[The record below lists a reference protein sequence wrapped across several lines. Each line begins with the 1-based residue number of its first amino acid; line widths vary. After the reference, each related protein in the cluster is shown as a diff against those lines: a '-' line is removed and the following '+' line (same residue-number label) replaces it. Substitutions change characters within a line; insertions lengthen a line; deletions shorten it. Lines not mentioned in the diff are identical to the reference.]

1 MIISKINKRK
11 CQMVL
16 FQLEETLGSYVS
28 KHARED
34 TLLKTSSC
42 EKPKLKCVS
51 DVIESSYLD
60 EIFRYGL
67 DISLDSTDHIYLVD
81 LYNSFKDYGLF
92 EVRNSLAHPNR
103 PFNDHYWYKVAAVA
117 SHPSITALRFE
128 EVTGAL
134 ISAESE
140 QLIDPPSD
148 WLNKYNF
155 DIPNNLP
162 EQVEHSITGLVG
174 RNKEI
179 TKLTNHL
186 ENERIAVT
194 AIVAPG
200 GMGKTA
206 LALEILTNVV
216 TNPKSAEWC
225 DGVFFASMKTE
236 KLTSDGIIS
245 LTASETLEDIKSE
258 LLLAINEQMDQ
269 DFATFDQAAFEFKDK
284 KFLLFLD
291 NLETLLR
298 DDQESF
304 DELNESLPR
313 NWQVLITSRITV
325 PHKVV
330 PLTELTEGAS
340 IELAKRY
347 IHSRG
352 MVVISHGDLQK
363 ICKECFYNPLAIRLT
378 LDLINKG
385 GEVPSSI
392 SIAQRDISE
401 FSFSNLVECL
411 SESELKVLECI
422 FIEHKSTRQSIHA
435 LLNTSF
441 DEIASSISYLSK
453 TSLIERNIAG
463 EKEDY
468 TLTSSVRELLLRSP
482 KDLSLR
488 SEIHER
494 HTSIVGMEKV
504 IDNNQ
509 RTSNSKPYHATYIPL
524 NVSKDLK
531 VLTTRLFKMI
541 KVKPYQVDVILGK
554 CRTEPFE
561 LSKIYKDFIDSKSA
575 FECFGLYHRCIAI
588 ILAHLRDMKAAIS
601 ALEEAIKIDSGDYI
615 SYLLL
620 GRLWMEQSEHALANQ
635 IYMNL
640 MDKLNPEDTADEQY
654 SRCIYNGYYLSLL
667 YQHKY
672 DDILN
677 ETKNWKDIAH
687 GQSSLGLI
695 RATAHKRNAEFYL
708 KERNFEEYLARL
720 NSAAGIL
727 SQIFRDH
734 GYFRS
739 ASDNAAKLI
748 EEASF
753 GIPKCSNQN
762 FMQKEILHFLEF
774 TVEHIPKLSSSLDE
788 RSKSNLHQAIVRF
801 IEIKLEYNPFHD
813 RSWSIYVSQSDPGLI
828 SEEEAISCGYVLT
841 SVDLIVKPKGILFSF
856 DDDGNRYFTHVNSY
870 QGNSNDDWYNL
881 MNDRKIA
888 IKPNYNCRGELPI
901 STEMYIINE
910 TCSNSNDL

>member
-1 MIISKINKRK
+1 
-11 CQMVL
+11 MVL
-16 FQLEETLGSYVS
+16 FQLEETLGNYVS
-28 KHARED
+28 KHGRED
-34 TLLKTSSC
+34 TLLKTNSD
-42 EKPKLKCVS
+42 EQPKLQSVS
-51 DVIESSYLD
+51 DIIESSYLD
-60 EIFRYGL
+60 EIFRF
-67 DISLDSTDHIYLVD
+67 SLDVSKETTDYLHLVH
-81 LYNSFKDYGLF
+81 LYNSFKEYGLF

-103 PFNDHYWYKVAAVA
+103 AFNDHYWYKVASVA
-117 SHPSITALRFE
+117 SHPSIMALNFE

-140 QLIDPPSD
+140 QLIDPPSE
-148 WLNKYNF
+148 WLTKYNF

-186 ENERIAVT
+186 ENERISVT

-206 LALEILTNVV
+206 LALEILSNVV
-216 TNPKSAEWC
+216 SNPKSAEWC

-236 KLTSDGIIS
+236 KLTSDGVVGLS
-245 LTASETLEDIKSE
+245 ASETLEDVKFE
-258 LLLAINEQMDQ
+258 LLVAINEQMDQ
-269 DFATFDQAAFEFKDK
+269 EFTTFEQAASEFKDK
-284 KFLLFLD
+284 KLLLFLD

-325 PHKVV
+325 PYKVV

-352 MVVISHGDLQK
+352 MVTINHADLQK

-378 LDLINKG
+378 LDLISKG

-422 FIEHKSTRQSIHA
+422 FIEYVSTRQSIHA

-453 TSLIERNIAG
+453 TSLIERNITG

-509 RTSNSKPYHATYIPL
+509 RKTNSKPFHATYIPL
-524 NVSKDLK
+524 DVSKDLK
-531 VLTTRLFKMI
+531 VLTTRLFKML
-541 KVKPYQVDVILGK
+541 KVKPYQVDVILGR
-554 CRTEPFE
+554 CRTESFE

-588 ILAHLRDMKAAIS
+588 ILAHLRDMKAAKS

-620 GRLWMEQSEHALANQ
+620 GRLWMEQSEHVLANK
-635 IYMNL
+635 IYTDL
-640 MDKLNPEDTADEQY
+640 MEKLNPEDTADEQY

-672 DDILN
+672 EEILHK
-677 ETKNWKDIAH
+677 TKNWKEILH
-687 GQSSLGLI
+687 GQSNLGLI
-695 RATAHKRNAEFYL
+695 RATAHKRIAEIYL
-708 KERNFEEYLARL
+708 KDRDFNTYLTRL

-734 GYFRS
+734 GYFRT

-753 GIPKCSNQN
+753 GIPKCPLNL
-762 FMQKEILHFLEF
+762 MQKEALQFLEF
-774 TVEHIPKLSSSLDE
+774 TVEHTPRLSSSLDE
-788 RSKSNLHQAIVRF
+788 RSKSNLHQSIVRF
-801 IEIKLEYNPFHD
+801 IEVKLENNPFQD
-813 RSWSIYVSQSDPGLI
+813 RSWSIYVCQSDPGLI
-828 SEEEAISCGYVLT
+828 SEEDAKSCGYVIA
-841 SVDLIVKPKGILFSF
+841 SVDNIVKPKGILFSF

-881 MNDRKIA
+881 SSNRKIA

-901 STEMYIINE
+901 SIEMYIINE
-910 TCSNSNDL
+910 TSD